1 MSRVL
6 SALQAHAVTQPDHPA
21 LISDTISISYRQLV
35 ETVAEAAQVL
45 RSSGIHMMAL
55 AADNT
60 PAWAIADL
68 ACMQASIPLIPVPH
82 FFSPTQVAHMLQQA
96 GVDAIL
102 TDRADQL
109 VQLLSQLSI
118 PHELI
123 SGIAGLQLLRINA
136 RQRQTPPDCAK
147 ITYTS
152 GSTGEPKG
160 VCLTL
165 AAMECVAAS
174 LAQRT
179 AACSSDHHLALLPY
193 ATLLENIGGLYAPL
207 IAGASIHAPGMAAV
221 GMSGASGL
229 DVATFVAMLHR
240 SGATTCIMIPQMLH
254 ALVAAISAGAPRPER
269 LRYIAVGGAPVSPH
283 LLEVAVSIGLQVYEG
298 YGLSE
303 ASSVVAVNAAGANR
317 PGSVGKPL
325 PHVTLSFADD
335 GEIMVHGSLFSGYLG
350 DRQLAAD
357 EAWPTG
363 DIGYLDGDGYLH
375 LSGRKKH
382 IFITAFGRNV
392 SPEWVERELSIEP
405 AIAQCCVFG
414 EARPFNVAVI
424 CARKGY
430 DRAAVEA
437 AVAAANMRLP
447 DYARIT
453 RWIPAVEPFTVA
465 NGLWTGTGRPR
476 RKHLENC
483 YRDQLDLM
491 YEE

>member
-1 MSRVL
+1 MSLVL
-6 SALQAHAVTQPDHPA
+6 SALQGHAVNQPDHPA
-21 LISDTISISYRQLV
+21 LVSASVSISYAELSDAVSQASVQLGDC
-35 ETVAEAAQVL
+35 
-45 RSSGIHMMAL
+45 GIHMMAL

-109 VQLLSQLSI
+109 VGLLSAMSI
-118 PHELI
+118 AHELVA
-123 SGIAGLQLLRINA
+123 GIAGLQLLRITA
-136 RQRQTPPDCAK
+136 QPRELPEACAK

-165 AAMECVAAS
+165 AAMERVAAS
-174 LAQRT
+174 LAERT
-179 AACSSDHHLALLPY
+179 AACSTDHHLALLPY

-207 IAGASIHAPGMAAV
+207 IAGATIHAPGMAAI

-229 DVATFVAMLHR
+229 DVERFVSMLHAT
-240 SGATTCIMIPQMLH
+240 GASTCIMIPQMLH
-254 ALVAAISAGAPRPER
+254 ALVAAVSAGAPRPER

-283 LLEVAVSIGLQVYEG
+283 LLAAAAAFGLHVYEG

-303 ASSVVAVNAAGANR
+303 ASSVVAVNAPGDHR
-317 PGSVGKPL
+317 PGSVGRPL
-325 PHVTLSFADD
+325 PHVLLSFGED
-335 GEIMVHGSLFSGYLG
+335 GEIMVRGSLFSGYLG
-350 DRQLAAD
+350 ERQLAAD

-363 DIGYLDGDGYLH
+363 DIGYLDEDGYLH

-424 CARKGY
+424 CPRKGY
-430 DRAAVEA
+430 EPGAVDAAI
-437 AVAAANMRLP
+437 AAANMRLP
-447 DYARIT
+447 DYARIS

-476 RKHLENC
+476 RQHLENC